1 MGRPAQRVLVA
12 GGAIG
17 RFGRFVDQP
26 LTAIATPVVRDALA
40 AVGLAASDIE
50 AAFVGNAFGGAL
62 AGQGRFWRRCCWRPR
77 VSPASRCAP

>member
-26 LTAIATPVVRDALA
+26 LTAIDTNGFPA
-40 AVGLAASDIE
+40 
-50 AAFVGNAFGGAL
+50 NFGQSGK
-62 AGQGRFWRRCCWRPR
+62 QP
-77 VSPASRCAP
+77 

>member
-1 MGRPAQRVLVA
+1 MSRPVQRVLVA

-26 LTAIATPVVRDALA
+26 LTAIAAPVVRDALA
-40 AVGLAASDIE
+40 VVGLTAKDTE

-62 AGQGRFWRRCCWRPR
+62 AGQ
-77 VSPASRCAP
+77 